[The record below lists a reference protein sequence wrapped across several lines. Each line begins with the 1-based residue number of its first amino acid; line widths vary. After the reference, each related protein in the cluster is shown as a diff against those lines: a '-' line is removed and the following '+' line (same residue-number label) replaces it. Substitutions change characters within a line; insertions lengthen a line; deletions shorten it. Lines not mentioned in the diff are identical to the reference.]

1 MTRMTG
7 GLVNFVLRLMLIAVT
22 LAVWEALVRLLDVP
36 AFILPTPSSIFTA
49 LYRGIASALYLNHI
63 GITLAETLIGFVVGT
78 VLAFALG
85 IAVALSRS
93 IEYFL
98 YPFIVMFQAMPKV
111 ALAPLIIVWFG
122 LGLTSKV
129 VNAALVAFFP
139 LMVNT
144 IVGLRSAE
152 EEKVDLMRSLAASRW
167 QVFWMLRLPNAMPYI
182 FAGLE
187 IAMIFALIG
196 AIVAEFVGAQ
206 SGLGM
211 LIQSMNFTM
220 DVAGQF
226 SVLLILSVLGLILNG
241 MVNGVRR
248 RVLFWDVSQKALAAL
263 LAATGAQ
270 AETTLRVGF
279 CARTVSAA
287 AAPFAIAAKMGW
299 FTQAGFRVELVPFP
313 GSTDC
318 VKSVA
323 TRDVDYALPSIE
335 PLAIIRPQGVKAK
348 NYYTAYQGN
357 VYGIAVP
364 ADSAVKRF
372 EDLKGKRVGVIS
384 MSSAGVIIARAL
396 AANHGMDPDRDI
408 SIVVAGEAAQTAAL
422 LRSGEVD
429 ALSQFDTQY
438 ALVENAGVKMRP
450 LDNSEIA
457 KFPSN
462 GFIAFEATLKSK
474 RAEAVALAQGYAKG
488 TVFAIANPAA
498 AVRALWEVFPQTK
511 ATGKDEATALKD
523 DVKVLEARARNWRL
537 EAGGVTKWGEN
548 SEANYAAYVDFLL
561 KWGVLKQK
569 VEASDII
576 TNELI
581 EDINKFDP
589 AEITDLAR
597 KQAAN

>member
-1 MTRMTG
+1 MKH
-7 GLVNFVLRLMLIAVT
+7 LRL
-22 LAVWEALVRLLDVP
+22 
-36 AFILPTPSSIFTA
+36 
-49 LYRGIASALYLNHI
+49 
-63 GITLAETLIGFVVGT
+63 
-78 VLAFALG
+78 
-85 IAVALSRS
+85 
-93 IEYFL
+93 
-98 YPFIVMFQAMPKV
+98 
-111 ALAPLIIVWFG
+111 
-122 LGLTSKV
+122 
-129 VNAALVAFFP
+129 AA
-139 LMVNT
+139 
-144 IVGLRSAE
+144 
-152 EEKVDLMRSLAASRW
+152 
-167 QVFWMLRLPNAMPYI
+167 
-182 FAGLE
+182 
-187 IAMIFALIG
+187 
-196 AIVAEFVGAQ
+196 
-206 SGLGM
+206 
-211 LIQSMNFTM
+211 
-220 DVAGQF
+220 
-226 SVLLILSVLGLILNG
+226 
-241 MVNGVRR
+241 
-248 RVLFWDVSQKALAAL
+248 ALAAL
-263 LAATGAQ
+263 LAAAGAQ

-287 AAPFAIAAKMGW
+287 AAPFAIATKMGW

-523 DVKVLEARARNWRL
+523 DVKVLQARARNWRL

-597 KQAAN
+597 KQAGN